1 MTITNKRS
9 LIALLMSLVL
19 VVSLF
24 TIGIS
29 ADETTTAAAETSA
42 ASENATSENTTK
54 AEETTTGATTTTA
67 ATETGLT
74 DAQKSLQKT
83 LIINAIIVG
92 VIIAILVI
100 VGIKFRTKLG
110 DFFRSVKSER
120 KKIVWSSKE
129 NTKKSFWVVVVVAIA
144 IALLLFIVDFA
155 FKTGLGM
162 LHGLVK

>member
-29 ADETTTAAAETSA
+29 ADETTTAAAETSVA
-42 ASENATSENTTK
+42 TESVASENTK

-92 VIIAILVI
+92 VIIAIIVI
-100 VGIKFRTKLG
+100 VAIKFRTKLG

-129 NTKKSFWVVVVVAIA
+129 NTKKSFLVVIVVAIA

>member
-29 ADETTTAAAETSA
+29 ADETTTAAAETSVA
-42 ASENATSENTTK
+42 TESVASESTK

-92 VIIAILVI
+92 VIIAIIVI
-100 VGIKFRTKLG
+100 VAIKFRTKLG

-129 NTKKSFWVVVVVAIA
+129 NTKKSFLVVIVVAIA